1 VLLLSDNSIYL
12 LIFLFYLLS
21 LLSLIFYFFGLIN
34 GQNLLKIILIFTLR
48 FKNIHLIFI
57 SGQITDLLVDS
68 VIQFVIPS
76 FHLCAKRDGLVIIR
90 FFRVNL
96 VDWLSLEIV
105 LRRQNLPFLLKQTTW
120 YQI

>member
-1 VLLLSDNSIYL
+1 MLLLSDNSIYL

>member
-1 VLLLSDNSIYL
+1 MLLLSDNSIYL

-105 LRRQNLPFLLKQTTW
+105 LRRRNLPFLLKQTTW